1 MQPADVMLSPNFS
14 LAELTKSAT
23 AEANG
28 IDNSPEPWQLD
39 NMRTHLAPCA
49 EHARVILLNNSMLV
63 SSGLRVSALN
73 KIIPGSSD
81 DSAHTK
87 GYAIDFTCPK
97 FGTPWDVCQKLV
109 NSDLKFDQII
119 YESVKNRYGK
129 LTIWVHLSADPRQR
143 MMILTKLPGQP
154 YRSGLHRS

>member
-1 MQPADVMLSPNFS
+1 MVDNPLSANFT
-14 LAELTKSAT
+14 LAELTHSDT
-23 AEANG
+23 AIAKG
-28 IDNSPEPWQLD
+28 INNTPEPWQLA
-39 NMRTHLAPCA
+39 NMRDHLAPCA
-49 EHARVILLNNSMLV
+49 ESARTILLNNSILV

-73 KIIPGSSD
+73 AVIPGSSD

-97 FGTPWDVCQKLV
+97 FGAPWDVCQKLV

-119 YESVKNRYGK
+119 YESAKGRYGK

-143 MMILTKLPGQP
+143 MMILTKMPGQP